1 MSTGTGN
8 ISNANAI
15 LALPVDPGSG
25 SSPSVDF
32 ILGENGIDFQIHNI
46 THKIIKN
53 GKCKIFRF
61 CG

>member
-1 MSTGTGN
+1 MSTGSGQ

-32 ILGENGIDFQIHNI
+32 ILGENGVDFLILEVTVPSIQFMIANP
-46 THKIIKN
+46 
-53 GKCKIFRF
+53 
-61 CG
+61 